1 MLKITIPVHISGK
14 GDLREIVGLRGI
26 VNADE
31 VLIAGETFPPE
42 ALVFLGFSGNK
53 NGDGTFDGRYEFRE
67 ADNQDE
73 ENRRAR
79 FSAIPNM
86 HGRVIVIA

>member
-1 MLKITIPVHISGK
+1 MAKIAIPVHLSDRGELCEVIAM
-14 GDLREIVGLRGI
+14 RGI
-26 VNADE
+26 VNAND
-31 VLIAGETFPPE
+31 VSLGGETYPPE
-42 ALVFLGFSGNK
+42 SLVFLGFSGNK

-79 FSAIPNM
+79 FSAIPNL
-86 HGRVIVIA
+86 HERAIAIA